1 MDLNFTR
8 SLLSRILILILIS
21 SLISRHSRS
30 EEQNNQLADVVLLQ
44 IPESPF
50 SKSLRYVGASIK
62 EQNYTIWGASPIVG
76 EDGHVHLFAARWPE
90 PNVDPAWRK
99 SSEIAHYV
107 AERPEGPF
115 QFLEVVVKGSNQ
127 DGSWDRF
134 GPHNP
139 EIKKI
144 DGKYIL
150 VYIANSD
157 YHQPPHPLN
166 QKIGM
171 MMSDR
176 LEGPWKKMGRDGLI
190 LESATGHYTEG
201 RQVVNPALIKVGNRY
216 HLYYKTTQVKQ
227 GKSRTVYGLAIADHL
242 EGPYIHHPDPVTSEN
257 KVIEDASVFQWD
269 NKVCL
274 LTTDN
279 HGDVSGLEG
288 ALVLWVSDDGIKFRK
303 EWIQL
308 AMRLFPDYLPDQFNG
323 RPFQRIYGNRPK
335 AERPKVLTIH
345 DKPAYLYTASGFIYD
360 GSLRCQ
366 NHVFRIE
373 LPEGAGP
380 IPE

>member
-1 MDLNFTR
+1 MIFHTR
-8 SLLSRILILILIS
+8 HLSTLILMLLCS
-21 SLISRHSRS
+21 SASG
-30 EEQNNQLADVVLLQ
+30 QNSAKDQVKPSVLKHDLR
-44 IPESPF
+44 IPESPI
-50 SKSLRYVGASIK
+50 SKSLHYVGASIK
-62 EQNYTIWGASPIVG
+62 EENFTVWGASPILDETG
-76 EDGHVHLFAARWPE
+76 RVHLFAARWPE
-90 PNVDPAWRK
+90 SQVDPAWRK

-107 AERPEGPF
+107 ADRAEGPF
-115 QFLEVVVKGSNQ
+115 QFVSVVVKGT
-127 DGSWDRF
+127 DRPGAWDRF

-144 DGKYIL
+144 DGRYVL

-171 MMSDR
+171 MMADH
-176 LEGPWKKMGRDGLI
+176 LEGPWKKMGQDGLI
-190 LESATGHYTEG
+190 LDSTKGHFTEG

-216 HLYYKTTQVKQ
+216 HLYYKTTQIQRGQVK
-227 GKSRTVYGLAIADHL
+227 TIYGLAIADRL
-242 EGPYIHHPDPVTSEN
+242 EGPYIHHPSPVTSEN

-288 ALVLWVSDDGIKFRK
+288 ALVLWVSDDGINFRR

-308 AMRLFPDYLPDQFNG
+308 AMRLFPDYLPEHLKN
-323 RPFQRIYGNRPK
+323 RPFRKIYGNRPK
-335 AERPKVLTIH
+335 PERPKVLTIH
-345 DKPAYLYTASGFIYD
+345 NKPAYLYTASGFIYD
-360 GSLRCQ
+360 GSSRCQ
-366 NHVFRIE
+366 NHVFWIE
-373 LPEGAGP
+373 LPENASP
-380 IPE
+380 IP